1 MNMNGMDEGWRM
13 SAKEP
18 GGAGKPALRKA
29 MAARRDALTPDEREA
44 RSRRLCDVV
53 VAQALQPLSQKLG
66 RPLTVVLYG
75 AFRSEAD
82 PAGVLDWCVAAGH
95 RAVAPRIREDGGGME
110 LRVVA
115 SAADWRPERY
125 GVPSPDPVRTEPLD
139 AGERPDAVLVPGMA
153 FDRQGG
159 RLGYGGGYY
168 DRLAEA
174 IGPGRLP
181 YWIGFGYA
189 LQLSDEDLPKEAHD
203 LALQGLATEEGLI
216 WFAEE
221 GP

>member
-1 MNMNGMDEGWRM
+1 MN
-13 SAKEP
+13 AKESR
-18 GGAGKPALRKA
+18 GAAKPALRKA
-29 MAARRDALTPDEREA
+29 MAARRDALAPQEREA
-44 RSRRLCDVV
+44 RSRMLCGVV
-53 VAQALQPLSQKLG
+53 VAQALEPLYLALG
-66 RPLTVVLYG
+66 RPLTVAVYG

-82 PAGVLDWCVAAGH
+82 PSAVLEWCVAGGH

-110 LRVVA
+110 LRTVA
-115 SAADWRPERY
+115 APADWRPGPY
-125 GVPSPDPVRTEPLD
+125 GVPSPDPLRTAPLA

-181 YWIGFGYA
+181 YWIGFAYA
-189 LQLSDEDLPKEAHD
+189 LQLSDAALPKEAHD
-203 LALQGLATEEGLI
+203 LALHGVATEEGLI